1 MFARLVVVQGSPE
14 QVDDAVKVINE
25 RAVPGARQ
33 IPGLSAAYW
42 ALDRSSGKA
51 VTLTIYDTEDS
62 LKASEQVARE
72 LRERSVAEIPGAQIV
87 SVETYEI
94 VGQI

>member
-1 MFARLVVVQGSPE
+1 MFQGSPDRY
-14 QVDDAVKVINE
+14 DDAVRVINE
-25 RAVPGARQ
+25 RAMPGAKQ
-33 IPGLSAAYW
+33 IPGLVAAYW

-51 VTLTIYDTEDS
+51 VTFTVYDSEES
-62 LKASEQVARE
+62 LKASEDVVRE
-72 LRERSVAEIPGAQIV
+72 LRDRSVAEAGAQVV